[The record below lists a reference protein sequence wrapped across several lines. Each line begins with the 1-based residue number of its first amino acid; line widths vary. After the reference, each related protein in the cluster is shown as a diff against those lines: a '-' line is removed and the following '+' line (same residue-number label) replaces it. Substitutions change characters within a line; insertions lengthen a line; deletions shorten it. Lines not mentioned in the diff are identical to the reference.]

1 MKTVLVVDDEF
12 DTVASLQMLLAME
25 GYRVITARDGEE
37 ALTKTANEKP
47 DLVVTDRMMPRMDGI
62 ELCKRLRQNPA
73 SAAIP
78 IVLVSGVRDDK
89 LDGARL
95 YDVALRK
102 PARFEELRRAV
113 RNLLTEAAN
122 ADRWAVEP
130 ESEPEADSDSDPGF

>member
-12 DTVASLQMLLAME
+12 DTVTSLQMLLAME

-89 LDGARL
+89 LDGAHL

-122 ADRWAVEP
+122 ADHWAVQP
-130 ESEPEADSDSDPGF
+130 ESEPEADPDSDPGF

>member
-89 LDGARL
+89 LDGAHL

-122 ADRWAVEP
+122 ADHWAVQP
-130 ESEPEADSDSDPGF
+130 ESEPEADPDSDPGF